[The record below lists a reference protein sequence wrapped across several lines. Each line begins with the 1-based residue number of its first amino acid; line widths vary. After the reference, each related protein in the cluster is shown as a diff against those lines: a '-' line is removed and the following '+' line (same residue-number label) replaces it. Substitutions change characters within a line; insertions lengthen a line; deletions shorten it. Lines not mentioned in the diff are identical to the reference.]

1 MWCTAPGGGCGCSR
15 SDWPVCSSC
24 QCGVL
29 RLNGDMG
36 SPVGEQLWQ
45 TLSDSGLALVC
56 VRGPQCRWAD
66 LHFPGDGSVGELTW
80 LARDADELAEQYRR
94 DHR

>member
-1 MWCTAPGGGCGCSR
+1 
-15 SDWPVCSSC
+15 
-24 QCGVL
+24 
-29 RLNGDMG
+29 MG
-36 SPVGEQLWQ
+36 SSAGEQLWQ

-66 LHFPGDGSVGELTW
+66 LLSVGDKEVEGLTW
-80 LARDADELAEQYRR
+80 LARDAAEIAEQNRR

>member
-1 MWCTAPGGGCGCSR
+1 
-15 SDWPVCSSC
+15 
-24 QCGVL
+24 
-29 RLNGDMG
+29 MG

-66 LHFPGDGSVGELTW
+66 LLVPRDESVGALTW
-80 LARDADELAEQYRR
+80 LTRDADEIAELYR

>member
-1 MWCTAPGGGCGCSR
+1 VPGGGCGCSR
-15 SDWPVCSSC
+15 SDWPVGSSGK
-24 QCGVL
+24 CGGL

-36 SPVGEQLWQ
+36 SPVGAQLWQ

-66 LHFPGDGSVGELTW
+66 LLLPGDGSVGELTW
-80 LARDADELAEQYRR
+80 LARDADEIAEQCRDRR
-94 DHR
+94 

>member
-1 MWCTAPGGGCGCSR
+1 
-15 SDWPVCSSC
+15 
-24 QCGVL
+24 
-29 RLNGDMG
+29 MG

-66 LHFPGDGSVGELTW
+66 LLSAGDEVGELTW
-80 LARDADELAEQYRR
+80 LARDADEIAEQYRR